1 MNQITKKHLVLAGI
15 VIFSCIV
22 SGCNQ
27 TSKKE
32 SVSKDYYVAAY
43 IWPSC
48 HDEPRVREYIWP
60 EGIGEWEVIK
70 KGNPRYEGH
79 YQPKEPL
86 WGFEMDNDPKVVEK
100 WIDVATDYGVNVFI
114 YDWYWYDNRPFLE
127 QCLNDSFLGAANSKD
142 MRFYIMWANHTATS
156 LWDLRTSHEN
166 TPIWDGAVNF
176 AQFQMIARRWME
188 RYFCRENYY
197 KIDGKPVLC
206 IYDMQ
211 NFLRGLGGLEGAA
224 RAIEWLRDEMAK
236 AGFPGLHLQLIKYGG
251 EGTYEHAR
259 ALGADSITHYQ
270 NVHYTRPGCDYS
282 DWLIAMQAEF
292 DMIDSHGIPYFPHVS
307 LGWHSQPR
315 FLKPQN
321 DAMANCTPENIKK
334 ALQFAKTYID
344 AHRLSP
350 PLVTVNSWNE
360 WTETSYLQ
368 PDDVNGYGYL
378 EAVREVFCDQA

>member
-1 MNQITKKHLVLAGI
+1 MP
-15 VIFSCIV
+15 
-22 SGCNQ
+22 
-27 TSKKE
+27 SKY
-32 SVSKDYYVAAY
+32 DVAAY
-43 IWPSC
+43 VWPSYTGC
-48 HDEPRVREYIWP
+48 EPRSRIFWP
-60 EGIGEWEVIK
+60 GGMGEWETVEK
-70 KGNPRYEGH
+70 RMRQK
-79 YQPKEPL
+79 PL
-86 WGFEMDNDPKVVEK
+86 WGMRDEADSIVMEHQ
-100 WIDVATDYGVNVFI
+100 IDQAIKHGVNVFI

-127 QCLNDSFLGAANSKD
+127 QCLNDGFLGAANNGQ

-166 TPIWDGAVNF
+166 TPIWDGSINF
-176 AQFQMIARRWME
+176 EQFQVIARRWME

-197 KIDGKPVLC
+197 KINGKPVLC

-211 NFLRGLGGLEGAA
+211 NFLRGLGGMDGAA
-224 RAIEWLRDEMAK
+224 RAIEWLREEMAK
-236 AGFPGLHLQLIKYGG
+236 TGFAGLHLQLIKYRG
-251 EGTYEHAR
+251 ESTFEHAK

-282 DWLIAMQAEF
+282 DWLTAMRAEF
-292 DMIDSHGIPYFPHVS
+292 DMIDRHGIPYFPHVS

-321 DAMANCTPENIKK
+321 DAMASCTPENIKK
-334 ALQFAKTYID
+334 ALQLAKDYID
-344 AHRLSP
+344 THRLSP